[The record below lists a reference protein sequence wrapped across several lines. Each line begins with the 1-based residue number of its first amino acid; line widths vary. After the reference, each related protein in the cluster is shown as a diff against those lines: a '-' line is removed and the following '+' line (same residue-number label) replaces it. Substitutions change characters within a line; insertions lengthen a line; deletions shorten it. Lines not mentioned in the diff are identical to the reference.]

1 MATTVA
7 EVMTSNPATIDRQG
21 SVADAARLMAEHD
34 AGGVIVVS
42 DGTVQGIVTDRDI
55 ALRVVA
61 QDKPGSTPVADIMSD
76 TALQT
81 VAPDTIIDYAVEV
94 MRARSVRRLPV
105 VEDGRPVGIVS
116 LGDMAL
122 ARDPGSAL
130 ADISAAEGN
139 R

>member
-7 EVMTSNPATIDRQG
+7 EVMTRNPATIDRQG

-34 AGGVIVVS
+34 AGDVIVVS

-55 ALRVVA
+55 AVRAVA
-61 QDKPGSTPVADIMSD
+61 RDKPGSTPVADIMSD
-76 TALQT
+76 SALQT
-81 VAPDTIIDYAVEV
+81 VEPGTIIDYAVEV
-94 MRARSVRRLPV
+94 MRAKSVRRLPV

-116 LGDMAL
+116 LGDLAL

-130 ADISAAEGN
+130 ADITAAEGN